1 MKIIRYQD
9 TTYCSVHVKDVIR
22 RINYKAG
29 RFLFEQA
36 HFWRPRITLHRVR
49 VEISRRKGDR
59 RYSYRDFTVGGGAVE
74 RTGQGCHWQV
84 NPGGAGIVGQTTP
97 VPWARSTDA
106 RGRGNAQLVRLPA
119 TPVSRG

>member
-1 MKIIRYQD
+1 MSII
-9 TTYCSVHVKDVIR
+9 T
-22 RINYKAG
+22 RIDFASNENISRDPVQCFIG
-29 RFLFEQA
+29 
-36 HFWRPRITLHRVR
+36 VR
-49 VEISRRKGDR
+49 EKRRKGDPEYI
-59 RYSYRDFTVGGGAVE
+59 YSYRDFTVGGGAVE

-97 VPWARSTDA
+97 VPRARSTDA